1 LPNFPDAF
9 KAVVFS
15 DFRLTI
21 KKWIVMPSVIAP
33 SISTMISIKER
44 ERVAIQVKN
53 DLKTIEKKSD
63 YYQ

>member
-1 LPNFPDAF
+1 LPDASR
-9 KAVVFS
+9 AVVLS
-15 DFRLTI
+15 DFLLTI

-44 ERVAIQVKN
+44 ERVAINSKN

-63 YYQ
+63 